1 MADVLLFHHAHGLTG
16 GVIEFA
22 DRLRQA
28 GHHVT
33 TPDLYGGATF
43 DDLEAGVGHAEQ
55 IGFETIIERGVSAA
69 AGLPDN
75 LVYAGFSLGVL
86 PAQKLAQ
93 TRAGAAGAI
102 LVSACVPPEMLGGD
116 WPNGVPVQVHGME
129 DDPFFAGEGDL
140 DAARQLVDGHDDRQL
155 FVSAGRAHLFAD
167 SSLDDHDES
176 AAAVLIDRVLDF
188 LGSLAGR

>member
-55 IGFETIIERGVSAA
+55 IGFETIIERGVAAA